1 MPEFSSKMMT
11 ASYTNFLDFL
21 SLLYLI
27 SPLAINVSLESASYS
42 VVEGDTVKVCAIVQ
56 NGELE
61 KSIELEISI
70 VGQSGSDQE
79 KDYKLT
85 KSTFSLRPA
94 QNQSCTMVEILN
106 DNLVEGNETFRVILS
121 SMDSVVTISSPSSA
135 IITIED
141 IDGMMLSVS
150 LYVDVIIMVCLL
162 TS

>member
-1 MPEFSSKMMT
+1 MI
-11 ASYTNFLDFL
+11 FL

-61 KSIELEISI
+61 KSVELEISI

-85 KSTFSLRPA
+85 KSMFSLRPA